1 MRSCAV
7 RTTSDP
13 MTKYGA
19 LLLALIP
26 SIANAQPS
34 ADPSMQAMSPPME
47 PPAPQQPQQPAMQV
61 ATRATF
67 ISTSDD
73 RWDVWID
80 KQPACATPC
89 SLALAPMQFVVL
101 RSQEQ
106 NPIRLDVGYMP
117 QGDVTVSAKPLSSGM
132 YAGGIVMTSFAGMGL
147 ATGITL
153 TAVGCSTDH
162 DTMCTAGLITGV
174 ASAVGL
180 YSGIYLMRR
189 ALPRASIGRAQPY
202 VAGPQIGLAGNF

>member
-1 MRSCAV
+1 
-7 RTTSDP
+7 

-19 LLLALIP
+19 LLAALIP
-26 SIANAQPS
+26 SIASAQPS
-34 ADPSMQAMSPPME
+34 AEPAMQPME
-47 PPAPQQPQQPAMQV
+47 QPPAAQPQMQV

-67 ISTSDD
+67 VSTSED

-101 RSQEQ
+101 RTQEA

-153 TAVGCSTDH
+153 TAVGCSTDR
-162 DTMCTAGLITGV
+162 DGMCTAGLITGV

-180 YSGIYLMRR
+180 YGGIYLMRR